1 MRYPHPCRATMFE
14 AVFRRRL
21 DALGMTISGSLA
33 ASELRNTFRQETI
46 MRHWAVSKEFSGMSP
61 DERAER
67 LMTIAHLEGIAS
79 HVLAS
84 GDCIFDV
91 SRISSGLLE
100 KELPIIEARDLKL
113 PRVHTFFLFGG
124 EPCLQVDAQSG
135 LSIEG
140 AYVSRSTESDGGID
154 IILVGNDPTFI
165 GDDEQTTGDFL
176 RGVSRY
182 AYFTVAGHMPV
193 ASGPF
198 QFANDHDGS
207 LFADRNVITCAV
219 TLALQAVQ
227 YLHHPLA
234 DVDVG
239 YDQTA
244 PQELVT
250 KTKARDFETQ
260 LELDWQGYPSMMIAG
275 AGKAFQRSA
284 HVEALGHDE
293 AVVFE
298 MGLYPG

>member
-21 DALGMTISGSLA
+21 DALGKTVSGSQA

-46 MRHWAVSKEFSGMSP
+46 MRHWAVSKEFIGMSP
-61 DERAER
+61 DQRDER

-84 GDCIFDV
+84 GNCIFDV
-91 SRISSGLLE
+91 SRISAGLLE
-100 KELPIIEARDLKL
+100 EELPTLEARHLKL
-113 PRVHTFFLFGG
+113 PRTHSFFLFGR
-124 EPCLQVDAQSG
+124 EPCLQVDAKSG
-135 LSIEG
+135 LFIEG
-140 AYVSRSTESDGGID
+140 AYVSRSTEGDGGID
-154 IILVGNDPTFI
+154 IILVGNDPTFA
-165 GDDEQTTGDFL
+165 GNDNQPTGEFL

-182 AYFTVAGHMPV
+182 AYFTVPGHKPV

-219 TLALQAVQ
+219 TLALQVVQ

-234 DVDVG
+234 DVVIG

-244 PQELVT
+244 PKGMVT
-250 KTKARDFETQ
+250 KAKARDSDSQ
-260 LELDWQGYPSMMIAG
+260 LELDWQGYPSMMILGSDRAL
-275 AGKAFQRSA
+275 QSSA
-284 HVEALGHDE
+284 YVEALGHDE
-293 AVVFE
+293 DVVFE
-298 MGLYPG
+298 MGL

>member
-1 MRYPHPCRATMFE
+1 MFE

-21 DALGMTISGSLA
+21 DALGMTVSGSLA

-61 DERAER
+61 HERDER
-67 LMTIAHLEGIAS
+67 LMTVAHLEGIAS

-100 KELPIIEARDLKL
+100 EELPSLEARHLKL
-113 PRVHTFFLFGG
+113 PRTHSFFLFDR
-124 EPCLQVDAQSG
+124 EPCLQVDAQTG
-135 LSIEG
+135 LFIEG
-140 AYVSRSTESDGGID
+140 AYVSRSADGDGGID
-154 IILVGNDPTFI
+154 VVLVGNDPRFT
-165 GDDEQTTGDFL
+165 GNGEQTTGDFL

-182 AYFTVAGHMPV
+182 AFFTVPGHKPV

-234 DVDVG
+234 DVAIG

-244 PQELVT
+244 PKGLVT
-250 KTKARDFETQ
+250 KAKARDFDAQ
-260 LELDWQGYPSMMIAG
+260 LELDWQGYPSLMMLG
-275 AGKAFQRSA
+275 ADRVAHKISEKVALDRETQLAF
-284 HVEALGHDE
+284 
-293 AVVFE
+293 
-298 MGLYPG
+298 

>member
-46 MRHWAVSKEFSGMSP
+46 MRHWAVSKEFSGMPP
-61 DERAER
+61 DERDER
-67 LMTIAHLEGIAS
+67 LMTIPHLESIAA

-91 SRISSGLLE
+91 SRIGADLMESD
-100 KELPIIEARDLKL
+100 LPTIEARDLKL

-140 AYVSRSTESDGGID
+140 AYVSRSTEGDGGID

-165 GDDEQTTGDFL
+165 GNDDQTTGDLL

-182 AYFTVAGHMPV
+182 AYFTVPGHKPV

-198 QFANDHDGS
+198 QLANDHDGS

-227 YLHHPLA
+227 YLNHPLA
-234 DVDVG
+234 DVAID
-239 YDQTA
+239 YDLTA
-244 PQELVT
+244 PKELVT
-250 KTKARDFETQ
+250 KAKARDFDAQ
-260 LELDWQGYPSMMIAG
+260 LELDWQGYPSLMILG
-275 AGKAFQRSA
+275 ADRGAHKISEMVALDRETQLAF
-284 HVEALGHDE
+284 
-293 AVVFE
+293 
-298 MGLYPG
+298 

>member
-21 DALGMTISGSLA
+21 DALGMTISGSLT

-61 DERAER
+61 DERDER
-67 LMTIAHLEGIAS
+67 LMTIAHLEPIAAR
-79 HVLAS
+79 VLAS

-91 SRISSGLLE
+91 SRVGADLM
-100 KELPIIEARDLKL
+100 ELDLPTIEARDLKL
-113 PRVHTFFLFGG
+113 PRVYTFFLFGR

-140 AYVSRSTESDGGID
+140 AYVSRSADGDGGID
-154 IILVGNDPTFI
+154 IILVGNDPTFA
-165 GDDEQTTGDFL
+165 GNDDQTTGEIL

-182 AYFTVAGHMPV
+182 AYFTVPGHKPV

-219 TLALQAVQ
+219 TLALHAVQ

-234 DVDVG
+234 NVTIG
-239 YDQTA
+239 YDQAA
-244 PQELVT
+244 PKGLVT
-250 KTKARDFETQ
+250 KAKARDFDSQ
-260 LELDWQGYPSMMIAG
+260 LELDWQGYPSMIILG

-284 HVEALGHDE
+284 HVEALGYDDG
-293 AVVFE
+293 VVFE
-298 MGLYPG
+298 MGL

>member
-1 MRYPHPCRATMFE
+1 MFE

-21 DALGMTISGSLA
+21 DALGMTVSGSLA

-61 DERAER
+61 DERDER
-67 LMTIAHLEGIAS
+67 LMTIAHLQSIATN
-79 HVLAS
+79 VLAS

-91 SRISSGLLE
+91 SKIGSNLMEL
-100 KELPIIEARDLKL
+100 ELPTIDAQAVKL
-113 PRVHTFFLFGG
+113 PRAQAFFLFGQQ
-124 EPCLQVDAQSG
+124 PCLEVDAQSA
-135 LSIEG
+135 LFIEG
-140 AYVSRSTESDGGID
+140 AYVSRSSEGDGGID
-154 IILVGNDPTFI
+154 IILVGNDPTFA
-165 GDDEQTTGDFL
+165 GNDNQPTGEFL

-182 AYFTVAGHMPV
+182 AYFTVPGHKPV

-227 YLHHPLA
+227 FLHHPL
-234 DVDVG
+234 VDVAIG

-244 PQELVT
+244 PKGLVA
-250 KTKARDFETQ
+250 KAKARDFDSL
-260 LELDWQGYPSMMIAG
+260 LELDWQGYPSMFILGNGSALP
-275 AGKAFQRSA
+275 RSNRF
-284 HVEALGHDE
+284 EAPGQNKN
-293 AVVFE
+293 AVFG
-298 MGLYPG
+298 MGL

>member
-21 DALGMTISGSLA
+21 DTLGMTISGSLA

-61 DERAER
+61 DERDER

-91 SRISSGLLE
+91 SRVGSGLLE
-100 KELPIIEARDLKL
+100 EELPTLEARDLKL
-113 PRVHTFFLFGG
+113 PRTHSFFLFGRETG
-124 EPCLQVDAQSG
+124 LQVDAQSG
-135 LSIEG
+135 LFIEG
-140 AYVSRSTESDGGID
+140 AYLSRSADGDGGID
-154 IILVGNDPTFI
+154 IILVGNDPTFA
-165 GDDEQTTGDFL
+165 GNDEQTTGDLL

-182 AYFTVAGHMPV
+182 AYFTVPGHKPV

-198 QFANDHDGS
+198 QLSNDHEGS

-234 DVDVG
+234 DVAIG

-244 PQELVT
+244 PKGLVT
-250 KTKARDFETQ
+250 KAKARDFDSQ
-260 LELDWQGYPSMMIAG
+260 LQLDWQGYPSMMILG
-275 AGKAFQRSA
+275 SERAFQRSN
-284 HVEALGHDE
+284 HPEVPGQDKT
-293 AVVFE
+293 VVFG
-298 MGLYPG
+298 MGL